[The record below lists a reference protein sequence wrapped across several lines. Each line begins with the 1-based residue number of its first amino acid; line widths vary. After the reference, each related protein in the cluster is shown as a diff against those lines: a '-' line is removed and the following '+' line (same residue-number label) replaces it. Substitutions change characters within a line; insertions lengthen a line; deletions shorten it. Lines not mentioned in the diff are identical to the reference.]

1 MKRFLFR
8 KTFAMSV
15 ATATALAGCGIQQV
29 NHAQQQTESDTRAQL
44 ANAPQSRP
52 VFQIHEGAWLR
63 GEQVSATRPQP
74 QIFDK
79 PVSFRDADTH
89 ISTLQDIADWI
100 ARTYNQRVV
109 IDPSVSASPGIST
122 ASAANSKAP
131 KLPELPAG
139 LATSLT
145 AGTIP
150 AAGPLTPQTPLRFTG
165 KFGDFVNTVDQR
177 FGVYSANRD
186 GALTFFKTETRIYT
200 LPDLT
205 DLSQAMTGQI
215 EADMSNS
222 TSSSGSSSGASGSAS
237 SSASGS
243 GGQSTTL
250 TAQADPWKT
259 FQESASAIAG
269 AGANVFTD
277 RNMGILTVTGSPAQ
291 CDRVEA
297 FMHKLDGMF
306 GKRVAIEA
314 KIYEVRRNQED
325 NYGMNLALAY
335 KSANGHTGATFT
347 GAGVPTVTSSATPM
361 TFGATIVGGKLDGT
375 KASLQALSTLGN
387 VTEVVSRAGVT
398 QNGKILSLQSATLQ
412 DYVPSIQTT
421 LASNV
426 GSSTAVQTA
435 TDISGF
441 TSSFRPRVVDGK
453 IVIAF
458 DMTLSQL
465 DPLQTFSAGSSSSVT
480 NVQLRTK
487 PFARFQQQVWLKPGE
502 SLVLTGM
509 QQQTTS
515 TTNNGVGSPYMPLA
529 GGGVDAQKSDTMI
542 AIVITA
548 RLL

>member
-1 MKRFLFR
+1 MKPIFLR
-8 KTFAMSV
+8 KTIATAV
-15 ATATALAGCGIQQV
+15 ATATALSGCGIQQV
-29 NHAQQQTESDTRAQL
+29 NHAQQKTESDTRAQL
-44 ANAPQSRP
+44 ANAPQSRA
-52 VFQIHEGAWLR
+52 VFQTHEGAWLR
-63 GEQVSATRPQP
+63 GEQVAATRPQP

-79 PVSFRDADTH
+79 PVSFRDADTY
-89 ISTLQDIADWI
+89 ISTLQEVADWI
-100 ARTYNQRVV
+100 ARTYNHRVV
-109 IDPSVSASPGIST
+109 IDPSIY
-122 ASAANSKAP
+122 ASAGTPASVAASSGANPKAL
-131 KLPELPAG
+131 KLPAG
-139 LATSLT
+139 LATSL
-145 AGTIP
+145 AMGAMP
-150 AAGPLTPQTPLRFTG
+150 VAGPLTPQTPLRFNG
-165 KFGDFVNTVDQR
+165 RFGDFVNTVDQR
-177 FGVYSANRD
+177 FGVYSADRN
-186 GALTFFKTETRIYT
+186 GVLTFFRTETRIYT

-205 DLSQAMTGQI
+205 DMSQAMTGQI
-215 EADMSNS
+215 EADMSGTMSNS
-222 TSSSGSSSGASGSAS
+222 GAAGTSSSGSSS
-237 SSASGS
+237 S

-250 TAQADPWKT
+250 TVQADPWKT

-269 AGANVFTD
+269 DGAKVVTD

-297 FMHKLDGMF
+297 FMHRLDGMF

-314 KIYEVRRNQED
+314 KIYEVRRNQDD
-325 NYGMNLALAY
+325 NYGLNLALGY
-335 KSANGHTGATFT
+335 RSANGHTGATFT
-347 GAGVPTVTSSATPM
+347 GVGAPTVTGSATPM

-375 KASLQALSTLGN
+375 KASLQALSTLGT

-465 DPLQTFSAGSSSSVT
+465 DPLQTYPAGSGASAT

-509 QQQTTS
+509 QQTTTS
-515 TTNNGVGSPYMPLA
+515 TTHNGIGSPYMPLA
-529 GGGVDAQKSDTMI
+529 GGGVDAQKRDTLI